1 MGETN
6 SIGINLSP
14 YIVKVQCV
22 FLLLKEKIMYERKI
36 PLTIDCGLHLTKEVL
51 NGKWK
56 PALLNAISMD
66 VKRPSEILRL
76 LPGATRRVLNV
87 QLKELEQHGMVEKKV
102 YPELPPK
109 VEYSL
114 TTIGWSLMPI
124 IDAMNQ
130 WGDANRDILES
141 LIKRLPKNSQT
152 SKSICPGH
160 RHVVVEREMG

>member
-1 MGETN
+1 
-6 SIGINLSP
+6 
-14 YIVKVQCV
+14 
-22 FLLLKEKIMYERKI
+22 
-36 PLTIDCGLHLTKEVL
+36 
-51 NGKWK
+51 
-56 PALLNAISMD
+56 MD

-76 LPGATRRVLNV
+76 LNGATRRVLNV

-114 TTIGWSLMPI
+114 TAIGWSLMPI

-130 WGDANRDILES
+130 WGDANRDFLES
-141 LIKRLPKNSQT
+141 VIKQLPKNAQT

-160 RHVVVEREMG
+160 RHMVIERKIG